1 MTLKERIHDYMTGRE
16 DEFVAA
22 LAPLIAV
29 NSVTGEAAPGM
40 PFGPG
45 PAEAL
50 EKALALAE
58 SWGFR
63 TWDDEGYVGLV
74 ELNEKEDLLHILAHL
89 DIVGAGDSTSAGFV
103 LGLTRGLSRRQAAMV
118 GCCVS
123 SITIQQI
130 GTTGTATVPQVLTR
144 LEKYL
149 AGESV

>member
-1 MTLKERIHDYMTGRE
+1 MIFFVDSRAFSN
-16 DEFVAA
+16 EFRNMIVKCNNHE
-22 LAPLIAV
+22 LIAMTE
-29 NSVTGEAAPGM
+29 NSCDPEDPEALRQQANALGKQNNASFVVTRGSKGIMLFENDRMESVDGVKVTGP
-40 PFGPG
+40 
-45 PAEAL
+45 
-50 EKALALAE
+50 
-58 SWGFR
+58 
-63 TWDDEGYVGLV
+63 
-74 ELNEKEDLLHILAHL
+74 L

-149 AGESV
+149 AGETV